1 MTEMTE
7 PSNQTNAAAKRPSSR
22 GTKERI
28 DVLLV
33 ELGLAPSREKARAM
47 IMSGIVFAGTMR
59 IDKSGQL
66 VDRLADIQVHGSNLP
81 YVSRGGLKLEKGL
94 AVFPVTLQD
103 CRVLDIGAS
112 TGGFTDCAL
121 QKGAA
126 GVVAVDVGYGQ
137 LDWKLR
143 QDPRV
148 QVMEKTNAR
157 YLKLEDIGAPVDFV
171 TIDVAF
177 ISLSKIFP
185 ALSGLMRPGAQG
197 IALIKP
203 QFEAGREN
211 VGKKGVVRDPK
222 VHLSVIENVL
232 QEAQTSGL
240 TPLGL
245 DYSPIRGPEGN
256 IEYLLWFGY
265 KTEIEPILEPDQP
278 VKLVEQAFQT
288 LKGEKRHDP

>member
-1 MTEMTE
+1 MTENMENPKEKPEGGT
-7 PSNQTNAAAKRPSSR
+7 PAAAS
-22 GTKERI
+22 GGKERL

-47 IMSGIVFAGTMR
+47 VMSGVVFVGNQR
-59 IDKSGQL
+59 IDKSGHRI
-66 VDRLADIQVHGSNLP
+66 DRQSDLRIHGPSLA

-94 AVFPVTLQD
+94 AVFPVKLQG

-121 QKGAA
+121 QNGAA

-148 QVMEKTNAR
+148 RVMEKTNAR
-157 YLKLEDIGAPVDFV
+157 YLKLEDIGEPVDFV

-177 ISLSKIFP
+177 ISLDKIFP
-185 ALSGLMRPGAQG
+185 VLPGLMKPGAQG

-222 VHLSVIENVL
+222 VHAAVIEKVL
-232 QEAQTSGL
+232 QELERSGL
-240 TPLGL
+240 TALGL

-265 KTEIEPILEPDQP
+265 QTGISPDYDHGQTHG
-278 VKLVEQAFQT
+278 LVDKAFQT
-288 LKGEKRHDP
+288 LKGGDTA